1 MFKECY
7 KGYSNTDEDKTAC
20 FKPGWKPV
28 DNSTSNDELPR
39 LCPKPWRYQSAKETD
54 TVAKWGRLSFYHG
67 EGFIADLGNDNQ
79 AGHRIITNLKKSC
92 WLDKQT
98 RVVVAEFSSF
108 NPSVNILGVATYF
121 YEVEASGFKVASTQ
135 IDVISRDSSDT
146 ASLQFYSICLFL
158 FILLVILHF
167 GREIFRIYS
176 HRSRYFQSVWH
187 WVEMLQVVFSV
198 LAVVIYLIRQRRVNT
213 ATGKLQ
219 ENIDA
224 NISFQEAIIWQEAD
238 NAALGVLI
246 FIVTV
251 KLLRIIRLN
260 SQVVVF
266 SKALKISARS
276 LSSFSIVLLTFFIA
290 FLHFGV
296 LMFGTGFER
305 YSSVLKATYFQLEL
319 TLGRV
324 KARPINELSETHNIY
339 AKIFSFLILSTLTIV
354 CMNFFIGM
362 INDALL
368 EAKNT
373 AGQSVLHELVNKDPC
388 ISSKDRKAFF
398 DVISHKLRQSKASRT
413 LDEMEK
419 SEMMVLREIKAEK
432 QPSNVERKSFF
443 DKTSRMLKAIR
454 SINYNEQ
461 SKGKGRKN
469 VRFQEDVVDS
479 FLRKLD
485 KKKNDLFQHLDRV
498 ITGFSEEEEDIY
510 HLLSYVEGSLEPR

>member
-1 MFKECY
+1 M
-7 KGYSNTDEDKTAC
+7 
-20 FKPGWKPV
+20 
-28 DNSTSNDELPR
+28 
-39 LCPKPWRYQSAKETD
+39 
-54 TVAKWGRLSFYHG
+54 
-67 EGFIADLGNDNQ
+67 
-79 AGHRIITNLKKSC
+79 
-92 WLDKQT
+92 
-98 RVVVAEFSSF
+98 
-108 NPSVNILGVATYF
+108 NILGVATYF

-419 SEMMVLREIKAEK
+419 KSISNVSLDFEKSSKMNFDIKVSEMWVLREIKAEK
-432 QPSNVERKSFF
+432 TPSNVERKSFF

-510 HLLSYVEGSLEPR
+510 HLLSYVEGSLGPR